1 MSEFE
6 LIEAML
12 VAPASAVTLGGLES
26 ANRKGF
32 RRRKQM
38 PWSKSPRSVDPE
50 AVKRASVW
58 VGELELSALLTAMV
72 SAGNGLAGSDS
83 GWPDDIFYALR
94 DASERRAIASAI
106 AHHWSNALQTEL
118 SGSGQEWWFE
128 ERELDVP
135 VVSLQASRD
144 VEEYWVTA
152 YEDPIWTTTAPV
164 DHMCEQLIWG
174 WELERVSRWS
184 VKPASGA
191 RVFEVNGPD
200 DWERLVRTYPLERRR
215 RPHAGWELGHD
226 SHEGLSNLMISL
238 PGQRAVA
245 TNVACF
251 VEPAWDR
258 VAADWDAVH
267 LTWAGYL
274 TTEGLVIELGDGKV
288 AMLRGWN
295 AERTLWLNPV
305 LEDPVPLPAPSI
317 VVTSPEDEGVDVT
330 TDMERQQADLQWL
343 RARLGRDP
351 SSDSGSSGPR

>member
-12 VAPASAVTLGGLES
+12 VAPASAVTMGGLEL
-26 ANRKGF
+26 AHRKGLG
-32 RRRKQM
+32 RRKQM
-38 PWSKSPRSVDPE
+38 PWSKSPRSVDPN
-50 AVKRASVW
+50 AVRRAAEG
-58 VGELELSALLTAMV
+58 VGELGLSALLTAMV

-94 DASERRAIASAI
+94 DAPERRKMASAI

-118 SGSGQEWWFE
+118 SAGRQEWWFE

-144 VEEYWVTA
+144 VEEYWITA

-174 WELERVSRWS
+174 WELDRVSRWS
-184 VKPASGA
+184 VKPATGA

-215 RPHAGWELGHD
+215 RPHAGWELRQD
-226 SHEGLSNLMISL
+226 PEENLAKLLASL

-245 TNVACF
+245 TNVAWF
-251 VEPAWDR
+251 VEPEWNR
-258 VAADWDAVH
+258 VAVDWDAVH

-274 TTEGLVIELGDGKV
+274 TTEGLVIELGDEKV

-295 AERTLWLNPV
+295 SERTLWLNAV
-305 LEDPVPLPAPSI
+305 LEDPVPLPAPSL

-330 TDMERQQADLQWL
+330 TDMERQHADLQWL
-343 RARLGRDP
+343 QARLGAKQ
-351 SSDSGSSGPR
+351 S